1 MNTMEEDGFVLKNIE
16 YKFVVNV
23 GGKKSV
29 INFPDEQWHDV
40 AKIINELL
48 ISKGIDSTLTI
59 TDI

>member
-1 MNTMEEDGFVLKNIE
+1 MKTMEEDGFVLKNIE

-23 GGKKSV
+23 GGKKRV

-40 AKIINELL
+40 AKIIHELL

>member
-1 MNTMEEDGFVLKNIE
+1 MKTMEENGFVLKNIE

-23 GGKKSV
+23 GRKKSV

-40 AKIINELL
+40 AKIIHELL

-59 TDI
+59 TEK

>member
-1 MNTMEEDGFVLKNIE
+1 MEEDGFVLKNIE
-16 YKFVVNV
+16 YKFVFQVH
-23 GGKKSV
+23 GKKSV
-29 INFPDEQWHDV
+29 INFPDEQWHDI